1 MSILAIIPARGGSKA
16 LPGKNVKLLAG
27 RPLIAWTVEAAL
39 NASCGIADI
48 IVSTDSESIAEAAR
62 TAGAS
67 VPFLR
72 PSTIAQDDT
81 PTLPV
86 IQHAVL
92 EMEADRDNPYDW
104 VLTLQPTSPLRTA
117 ADIEASVALAR
128 NSDPPCDSVIAVTER
143 PGEHPRLAKFE
154 QDGVLKPFI
163 GDSLEGIRRQDCTPP
178 ALFNN
183 GAIYLTRR
191 DVVMKQNAILGE
203 RALPYCMPL
212 SRSIDI
218 DDLLDFKMTEMI
230 LMDKACA

>member
-1 MSILAIIPARGGSKA
+1 MIPARGGSKA
-16 LPGKNVKLLAG
+16 LPGKNIKLLAG

-39 NASCGIADI
+39 KASCGIADI
-48 IVSTDSESIAEAAR
+48 IVSTDSDEIAEAAR
-62 TAGAS
+62 AAGGA

-72 PSTIAQDDT
+72 PPAIAQDDT

-92 EMEADRDNPYDW
+92 EMEADRDTPYDW
-104 VLTLQPTSPLRTA
+104 ILTLQPTSPLRTA
-117 ADIEASVALAR
+117 TDIDASVALAR
-128 NSDPPCDSVIAVTER
+128 DSDPLCDSVISVTER
-143 PGEHPRLAKFE
+143 PGEHPRLAKFQ

-163 GDSLEGIRRQDCTPP
+163 GDNLEGIRRQDCTPP

-191 DVVMKQNAILGE
+191 DVLMDQGAILGN
-203 RALPYCMPL
+203 RALAYCMPQ

-218 DDLLDFKMTEMI
+218 DDLLDFKLTELI
-230 LMDKACA
+230 LTEKAGA